1 MTGSVL
7 DGIEGLGPVRH
18 KRLVAAFGGVRSVQ
32 KAPLEELMALGW
44 LPDAVATAVFAK
56 AHRPE

>member
-32 KAPLEELMALGW
+32 KASLEDLIALSW
-44 LPDAVATAVFAK
+44 LPDAVGEAVFAK
-56 AHRPE
+56 AHRQA